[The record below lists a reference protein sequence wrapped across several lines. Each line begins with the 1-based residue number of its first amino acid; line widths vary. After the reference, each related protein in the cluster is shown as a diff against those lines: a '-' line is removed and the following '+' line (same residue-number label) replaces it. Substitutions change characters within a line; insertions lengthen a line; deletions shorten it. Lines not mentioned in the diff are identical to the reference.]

1 LWENTQT
8 TIAQAMLD
16 LLDAGTTNAID
27 PEDLRDIL
35 DGRDEIARTVSAS
48 DSDVTAAFRR
58 FDL

>member
-1 LWENTQT
+1 
-8 TIAQAMLD
+8 MLD

-35 DGRDEIARTVSAS
+35 DGRDGIARTVSAS